1 MIVHHEG
8 TRVSVPQSSAG
19 PGTRSPTV
27 LRRVP
32 GALLLACATA
42 LAGLPTTPVAAQ
54 TPEQRYSDWVR
65 RDFRPQEY
73 EFRRGR
79 TMDGLQASGGGL
91 LLTPSSDG
99 NTHGGT
105 FRQLED
111 FWYLTGLEVPQSMLV
126 LDADRRRSLLFMPP
140 RDPRFDN
147 PGRPNDFP
155 GRPLLDDYQLR
166 SMAGIDEYRDIAE
179 LDAYVRE
186 RLAEGTVLRV
196 NAGAAGPVPEPMVPL
211 IGAVEAPAALIH
223 RLRSDYAGAD
233 IVNAFEVV
241 ARMRMVKTPAEIQRM
256 RAAADAT
263 MAGIRAAADRIRP
276 GVDER
281 SLQGEF
287 ERSCRSFGAQSIP
300 FTPIVKSGPNS
311 LWPWRVLAAHYNRR
325 NRAMEDGDLVI
336 LDVGCEVNG
345 YVSDVGRTFPV
356 NGSFSDVQREKLE
369 VSNRAAE
376 AIIAA
381 VRPGVTLRELTAV
394 AYDAIPEDEEPYMQT
409 PSFFGHH
416 IGLSAG
422 DPALIDEPLAP
433 GMVFTV
439 EPWYYN
445 HDIGVSV
452 FVEEVVLVTEDGV
465 VVLTAG
471 LSRDPDDLE
480 AMIR

>member
-1 MIVHHEG
+1 MIMLHE
-8 TRVSVPQSSAG
+8 RIQVSVPFGFAG
-19 PGTRSPTV
+19 
-27 LRRVP
+27 RRDAAAASRRIA
-32 GALLLACATA
+32 GMLLAACAAA
-42 LAGLPTTPVAAQ
+42 LGGPPTTPLTAQ
-54 TPEQRYSDWVR
+54 TPEQRYADWVR

-73 EFRRGR
+73 EYRRGR

-99 NTHGGT
+99 STHGGT
-105 FRQLED
+105 FRQLDD

-126 LDADRRRSLLFMPP
+126 LDSDRGRSLLFMPP

-166 SMAGIDEYRDIAE
+166 SNAGMDEYRDIAE
-179 LDAYVRE
+179 LDAYLRE
-186 RLAEGTVLRV
+186 RFADGAILRV
-196 NAGAAGPVPEPMVPL
+196 NAGAAGPMPEPEVPL
-211 IGAVEAPAALIH
+211 IGAVEAHTALVH
-223 RLRSDYAGAD
+223 RLWSDYPEAD
-233 IVNAFEVV
+233 IANAFEVV
-241 ARMRMVKTPAEIQRM
+241 ARMRMVKTPAEIERM

-281 SLQGEF
+281 TLQGEF

-311 LWPWRVLAAHYNRR
+311 LWPWRILAAHYNRR

-356 NGSFSDVQREKLE
+356 NGAFSDVQREKLE

-394 AYDAIPEDEEPYMQT
+394 AYQAIPDDEEPYMQT

-416 IGLSAG
+416 IGLSVG

-465 VVLTAG
+465 EVLTAG
-471 LSRDPDDLE
+471 LPRDLE
-480 AMIR
+480 ALEGMIR